1 MVLNRR
7 ILRDFKDNFLGNFC
21 MIMIIALSISLVVS
35 LCSATDSISEAI
47 YNEWDICRVEDGCFE
62 TYIPLSN
69 RNMKDL
75 SELNI
80 EIEKMFYADVP
91 ANYTSELRIFP
102 KRKKLIFRLLKTGM
116 FRLRIM
122 RFL

>member
-7 ILRDFKDNFLGNFC
+7 ILRDFKDNFLRNFC
-21 MIMIIALSISLVVS
+21 MIMIIALSMSLVVS

-62 TYIPLSN
+62 TYILLSN

-75 SELNI
+75 SERNI
-80 EIEKMFYADVP
+80 EI
-91 ANYTSELRIFP
+91 
-102 KRKKLIFRLLKTGM
+102 
-116 FRLRIM
+116 
-122 RFL
+122 